1 MLNEKMASGERFALA
16 AAVCFIVA
24 ALCGS
29 GADCSAIP
37 MWEFLSRGE
46 KMSRL
51 FNVFVK
57 QVEGYCGDSSMPDCN
72 KALILYGMANL
83 AKMEDHHLDTMDP
96 YQRGA
101 NNIIWD
107 SMMKGGFEVPDE
119 KRPQDFYV
127 TNPSTG
133 TNLLRDGDDRS
144 DISSDKGS
152 SASASS
158 QFTDYASPPEGISYR
173 PLGPMMVRVMPDG
186 GPVPGDGPQHFPKD
200 EDAEEYALLRS
211 RFVLP
216 PHDTPKKNKA
226 TSTESSSE
234 KNSKVERFS
243 GNDNYGQY
251 RYMLV
256 K

>member
-1 MLNEKMASGERFALA
+1 MKMASSAGLRCLFSLLTT
-16 AAVCFIVA
+16 CFF
-24 ALCGS
+24 LGS
-29 GADCSAIP
+29 FLGGVGGSAIP
-37 MWEFLSRGE
+37 MWEFLSRSE

-51 FNVFVK
+51 FNMFVK
-57 QVEGYCGDSSMPDCN
+57 QVDGYCGESSMPDCN

-101 NNIIWD
+101 SGIIWD
-107 SMMKGGFEVPDE
+107 SMMKGSFEIPDE

-133 TNLLRDGDDRS
+133 SNLLREGDDRV
-144 DISSDKGS
+144 DFPGDKGS

-158 QFTDYASPPEGISYR
+158 QFSDYASPPESISYR

-186 GPVPGDGPQHFPKD
+186 GPVPGDGPQHYPKD

-216 PHDTPKKNKA
+216 PHDSPKKSKPSSFSDSADRSLKA
-226 TSTESSSE
+226 S
-234 KNSKVERFS
+234 RQS
-243 GNDNYGQY
+243 GSDNIGQY

>member
-1 MLNEKMASGERFALA
+1 MARLRCALCCPV
-16 AAVCFIVA
+16 AVCLV
-24 ALCGS
+24 LGS
-29 GADCSAIP
+29 LLAGAQGSAIP
-37 MWEFLSRGE
+37 MWEFLSRSE

-57 QVEGYCGDSSMPDCN
+57 QVEGYCGESSMPDCN
-72 KALILYGMANL
+72 KALILYGMTNL

-101 NNIIWD
+101 SDIIWD
-107 SMMKGGFEVPDE
+107 SMMKGSFEMPDE

-127 TNPSTG
+127 SNPSTG
-133 TNLLRDGDDRS
+133 SNLLREGDDYP
-144 DISSDKGS
+144 SDKGS
-152 SASASS
+152 SGSASN
-158 QFTDYASPPEGISYR
+158 QFSDYATPPETISYH

-186 GPVPGDGPQHFPKD
+186 GPVPGDGPQHYPKD

-211 RFVLP
+211 RFLLP
-216 PHDTPKKNKA
+216 PHESAKKSKQS
-226 TSTESSSE
+226 TSESTEKNVKSSGQS
-234 KNSKVERFS
+234 SQGS
-243 GNDNYGQY
+243 SDSIGQY